1 MIKFFVSFCFLIS
14 LFCLFYFYFFLRF
27 VLSESDELE
36 LEEVSDSELS
46 LDGELDVKELND
58 DDEL

>member
-14 LFCLFYFYFFLRF
+14 LFCLFYFFLRF

-46 LDGELDVKELND
+46 LDGELDVKEL
-58 DDEL
+58 EIFLS